1 VAGRKKKCGN
11 LFVFKGRTR
20 RLTKAIFWIIAQN
33 PPLVI
38 WDICIA
44 VRKRRGLRYT
54 KYSVVNHR
62 IRTLETRGYLEKS
75 GTRKTHT
82 DSESPLYQLTS
93 KAYLA
98 IVLDKINLDTFL
110 KKANENTAST
120 ALALFSRTL

>member
-11 LFVFKGRTR
+11 LSVFKGRTR
-20 RLTKAIFWIIAQN
+20 HLTKVIFWILAQN

-44 VRKRRGLRYT
+44 VRKRKGLRYT

-62 IRTLETRGYLEKS
+62 VRTLEKRGYLETS

-82 DSESPLYQLTS
+82 DSESPLYQLTH

-98 IVLDKINLDTFL
+98 IILDKTNVDTFL
-110 KKANENTAST
+110 QKADEDEIST
-120 ALALFSRTL
+120 ALALFSCTL